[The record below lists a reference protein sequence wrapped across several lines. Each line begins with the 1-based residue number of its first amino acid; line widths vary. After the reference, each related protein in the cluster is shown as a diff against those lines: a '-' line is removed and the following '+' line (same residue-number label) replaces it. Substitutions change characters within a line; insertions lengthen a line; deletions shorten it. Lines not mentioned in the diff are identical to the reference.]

1 MAGFELI
8 AVNQND
14 FGVGHRG
21 HTQTCF
27 TTTPS
32 VVATWTD
39 DKNHLMDTV
48 SRYKAYHTSVTDM
61 LIALQGLV

>member
-27 TTTPS
+27 TTTR
-32 VVATWTD
+32 TD

-48 SRYKAYHTSVTDM
+48 SRYTAYHTSVTDM